1 MAEDQRHS
9 QASDAEIVTDP
20 EAVAR
25 REAAN
30 GLRQVD
36 AVNEM
41 VEYWLQPERP
51 FKLRSSHLLKL
62 NRIALEGLS
71 AYAGNFRPGPIK
83 IGGSKHVPPNAHQVP
98 ELVEEMCDYINE
110 HFTDTSPVHL
120 AAYLLWRLN
129 WIHPFADG
137 NGRTARA
144 VSYLVLC
151 VALGIRL
158 PGAQTIPEQIA
169 RNKQPYYKALEAADG
184 AFESSKIKLT
194 EMEELLGNALAQQLV
209 DVHKRAVKR

>member
-1 MAEDQRHS
+1 MNEDQRHS
-9 QASDAEIVTDP
+9 RARDAEIVKDP

-25 REAAN
+25 KEAAN

-41 VEYWLQPERP
+41 VEYWLHPERP
-51 FKLRSSHLLKL
+51 FKLRPSLLLTL

-71 AYAGNFRPGPIK
+71 AYAGNFRPGPIE
-83 IGGSKHVPPNAHQVP
+83 IGGSKHEPPNAHLVP
-98 ELVEEMCDYINE
+98 ELVEEMCDYVNE
-110 HFTDTSPVHL
+110 HFRDRSPIHL

-151 VALGIRL
+151 VALGTRL
-158 PGAQTIPEQIA
+158 PGTHTIPEQIA
-169 RNKQPYYKALEAADG
+169 SNKQPYYKALEASDS
-184 AFESSKIKLT
+184 AFSSSQINLDA
-194 EMEELLGNALAQQLV
+194 MEDLLGNALAGQLV
-209 DVHKRAVKR
+209 NVHKKAIQR

>member
-1 MAEDQRHS
+1 MVA
-9 QASDAEIVTDP
+9 DP

-41 VEYWLQPERP
+41 VEYWLQPQYP

-83 IGGSKHVPPNAHQVP
+83 IGLSKHKPPDAHLVP
-98 ELVEEMCDYINE
+98 ELVEEMCDYVNE
-110 HFTDTSPVHL
+110 HFKDKSPVHL

-144 VSYLVLC
+144 ISYLVLC

-158 PGAQTIPEQIA
+158 PGTQTIPEQIA
-169 RNKQPYYKALEAADG
+169 SNKQPYYKALEAASAASEIRNPSG
-184 AFESSKIKLT
+184 RNGRA
-194 EMEELLGNALAQQLV
+194 AR
-209 DVHKRAVKR
+209 KRTRAATGQCP

>member
-41 VEYWLQPERP
+41 VEYWLQPQYP

-62 NRIALEGLS
+62 NRIALEGLVPMLEIFVQ
-71 AYAGNFRPGPIK
+71 AP
-83 IGGSKHVPPNAHQVP
+83 SKSGEVN
-98 ELVEEMCDYINE
+98 
-110 HFTDTSPVHL
+110 TSL
-120 AAYLLWRLN
+120 RTRTLFLN
-129 WIHPFADG
+129 SW
-137 NGRTARA
+137 
-144 VSYLVLC
+144 
-151 VALGIRL
+151 
-158 PGAQTIPEQIA
+158 
-169 RNKQPYYKALEAADG
+169 
-184 AFESSKIKLT
+184 
-194 EMEELLGNALAQQLV
+194 
-209 DVHKRAVKR
+209 KRCAIT

>member
-41 VEYWLQPERP
+41 VEYWLQPQYP

-83 IGGSKHVPPNAHQVP
+83 IGGSKHKPPDAHLVP
-98 ELVEEMCDYINE
+98 ELVEEMCDYVNE
-110 HFTDTSPVHL
+110 HFKDKSPVHL
-120 AAYLLWRLN
+120 AAYLLWKLN

-137 NGRTARA
+137 NGRSARA
-144 VSYLVLC
+144 ISYLVLC

-158 PGAQTIPEQIA
+158 PGTQTIPEQIA
-169 RNKQPYYKALEAADG
+169 GNKQPYYKALEAADM
-184 AFESSKIKLT
+184 AFEKSEVRLE
-194 EMEELLGNALAQQLV
+194 EMEELLGNTLAQQLV
-209 DVHKRAVKR
+209 DVHKMATKR